1 MKQMLTSIFALAF
14 TVALLVLPVVAIFA
28 AGDEVG
34 VSGSATKY
42 PVNIQ
47 SKVGDKDVKLTLTG
61 AAMRKKAFFKVYTI
75 GGYIDESIAVHSA
88 AELAQK
94 DCAKQMHLVMER
106 EVDGQ
111 AMAEAFVE
119 GIRLNYPE
127 PKFADQCKSLLDFM
141 KGQNLKVGDH
151 VWLTHVPNVGFNC
164 KLPGDKDVLIKD
176 VAFAKAIWDIY
187 LGNKNIGD
195 EVKAGL
201 TSRLK

>member
-1 MKQMLTSIFALAF
+1 MKPKLTSIFSFAF
-14 TVALLVLPVVAIFA
+14 TVALLVVAAGVIFA

-42 PVNIQ
+42 PVKIQ

-61 AAMRKKAFFKVYTI
+61 VAMRKKAFFKVYTI
-75 GGYIDESIAVHSA
+75 GGYVDESVAVHSA
-88 AELAQK
+88 AELVQK

-106 EVDGQ
+106 AVDGQ
-111 AMAEAFVE
+111 AMAEAFIE

-127 PKFADQCKSLLDFM
+127 PKFAEQCKTLLEFM
-141 KGQNLKVGDH
+141 KGQSLKVGDH

-164 KLPGDKDVLIKD
+164 KLPGDKDVLIRD
-176 VAFAKAIWDIY
+176 VAFSKAIWEIY
-187 LGNKNIGD
+187 LGDKNIGD
-195 EVKAGL
+195 EVKTGL